1 MLCTGSIREAISK
14 PGSMSIKDLIE
25 KSRTQYKMQ
34 SFDQHLVD
42 LMKAGSITKE
52 VALAAAT
59 SPSDFERNL
68 SYT

>member
-1 MLCTGSIREAISK
+1 
-14 PGSMSIKDLIE
+14 MSIKDLIE
-25 KSRTQYKMQ
+25 KSRIQYKMQ

-42 LMKAGSITKE
+42 LMKSGMITKE
-52 VALAAAT
+52 VALSAAT